1 MEFFNLNENS
11 ILVSWKDELNSS
23 LTRLISSYKTE
34 ILSLCKDD
42 IKDCVQSIKS
52 ILITIDLK
60 RTSIDEIVEKIS
72 MIDYEKINNND
83 RIIKV
88 WEIPVCYDI
97 EFATDINLLSDIN
110 NISVRDIIETHLSKT
125 YDVLS
130 MGFLPGFMYLGKT
143 VKKLH
148 CERKEKPSLNIRKG
162 SIGLAL
168 DQTCIY
174 PRQSPGG
181 WHIIGNSPI
190 EFFNLNSKYPCF
202 SRPGDKIQFVEISK
216 SQYKSSINRLD
227 KPKLIEL

>member
-11 ILVSWKDELNSS
+11 VLISWKDEVNSS

-34 ILSLCKDD
+34 ILSLFKDD
-42 IKDCVQSIKS
+42 IKDCIQSIKS
-52 ILITIDLK
+52 ILIIIDLN
-60 RTSIDEIVEKIS
+60 RTSIDEIVDKIKL
-72 MIDYEKINNND
+72 IDYEKINNYC
-83 RIIKV
+83 RAIKV
-88 WEIPVCYDI
+88 WEIPVCYDL
-97 EFATDINLLSDIN
+97 EFATDINLLSDLN
-110 NISVRDIIETHLSKT
+110 NISVRDIIDAHLSKT

-143 VKKLH
+143 AKKLH

-190 EFFNLNSKYPCF
+190 EFFDLNSKYPCF

>member
-1 MEFFNLNENS
+1 MQIPNHS
-11 ILVSWKDELNSS
+11 
-23 LTRLISSYKTE
+23 R
-34 ILSLCKDD
+34 
-42 IKDCVQSIKS
+42 Q
-52 ILITIDLK
+52 
-60 RTSIDEIVEKIS
+60 
-72 MIDYEKINNND
+72 
-83 RIIKV
+83 
-88 WEIPVCYDI
+88 EIPVCYDL
-97 EFATDINLLSDIN
+97 EFATDINLLSDLN
-110 NISVRDIIETHLSKT
+110 KISVRDIIEAHLSKT

-143 VKKLH
+143 DKKLH

-202 SRPGDKIQFVEISK
+202 SRPGDKIQFVDISK